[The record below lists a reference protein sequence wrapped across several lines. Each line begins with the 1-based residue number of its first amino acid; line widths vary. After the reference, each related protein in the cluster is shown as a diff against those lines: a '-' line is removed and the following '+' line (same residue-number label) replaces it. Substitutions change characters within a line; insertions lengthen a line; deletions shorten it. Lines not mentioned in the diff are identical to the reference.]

1 MFIKQRSP
9 WPSWM
14 PAGKLVMESI
24 PETEASAPLQVL
36 GWRTAMVRP
45 SGFIGRF
52 RRRHELA
59 SRRAATRSGSKICP
73 DATVPH
79 KSITSRHICPNFIW
93 WPSPR
98 GIIAW
103 NVSSERISRRCLAEE
118 LRTITGHNLPR
129 PGCSAGI
136 THGDF
141 RLVISCRQEPY
152 EVSKRWRRTGS
163 SRTTARR
170 QYNGSPGSAAV

>member
-1 MFIKQRSP
+1 MSVNLISYEKSTLVTSEKYIGLDVHQATISVAVMDA
-9 WPSWM
+9 S
-14 PAGKLVMESI
+14 GKLVMESI

-79 KSITSRHICPNFIW
+79 KSITSRHICPNFIG
-93 WPSPR
+93 WPSR
-98 GIIAW
+98 YLM
-103 NVSSERISRRCLAEE
+103 R
-118 LRTITGHNLPR
+118 
-129 PGCSAGI
+129 
-136 THGDF
+136 
-141 RLVISCRQEPY
+141 
-152 EVSKRWRRTGS
+152 
-163 SRTTARR
+163 
-170 QYNGSPGSAAV
+170 